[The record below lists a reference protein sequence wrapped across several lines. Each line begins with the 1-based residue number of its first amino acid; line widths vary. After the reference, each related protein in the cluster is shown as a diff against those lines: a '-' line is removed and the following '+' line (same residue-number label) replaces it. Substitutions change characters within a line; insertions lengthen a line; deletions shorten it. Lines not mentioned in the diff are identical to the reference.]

1 LAEIGKIKEAILPML
16 IGMYHVRIEYPDD
29 TKKDEEKPSEN
40 GDAEKDSEVTPI
52 EAESIHGHDA

>member
-1 LAEIGKIKEAILPML
+1 
-16 IGMYHVRIEYPDD
+16 VRIEYPDD

-40 GDAEKDSEVTPI
+40 GDAEKDSEETPI